1 MIAEV
6 AQRVGESIEVLL
18 VEDDEEDHL
27 ITRDCLARVPGTYYE
42 LTWARTSGEGIS
54 ALEQRGFDLCL
65 LDFRLGA
72 EDGFAF
78 LRDAEARGLRTP
90 VVVLTGSSDP
100 ALDRRLMKA
109 GAAEFLEK
117 GRLEPQLLERL
128 IRYTTRQARAER
140 AQRLLADASRML
152 ASSLEEEILLGIAA
166 RTAVPE
172 LADWSWIVIASPDGG
187 RGATGLFHRDPAG
200 LERARELLGE
210 GSIEPSRCDQLFEG
224 AESDLAVSLSEADL
238 EQLVTSQV
246 EAGSW
251 SRLDTGSAIAA
262 PLEVRGNLR
271 GAFILGRSRA
281 RRPFDESDMGLARKV
296 ADAVAMA
303 LENARLYRAT
313 REAVKLRNDVLSM
326 VSHDLGN
333 PLAAIVMVVQRLL
346 ERPAEGESPQ
356 MRSRLQMIQTSAKS
370 MVRLVED
377 LLAVGRLEA
386 GHFTVDR
393 KRSDLGPLIART
405 VRQFRLAASQER
417 VELDVHVPSGTAP
430 VEMDDGRIG
439 QVLSNL
445 LSNALKFTPRG
456 GRVSLRVQGGEGEVV
471 VSVSD
476 SGPGLDPEEMSWLFE
491 PFWQSGKNAKGG
503 AGLGLTIAH
512 EIVRAHGGRIWAES
526 EPGRGSIFRFALPRA
541 GRSST

>member
-1 MIAEV
+1 
-6 AQRVGESIEVLL
+6 
-18 VEDDEEDHL
+18 
-27 ITRDCLARVPGTYYE
+27 
-42 LTWARTSGEGIS
+42 
-54 ALEQRGFDLCL
+54 
-65 LDFRLGA
+65 
-72 EDGFAF
+72 
-78 LRDAEARGLRTP
+78 
-90 VVVLTGSSDP
+90 
-100 ALDRRLMKA
+100 
-109 GAAEFLEK
+109 
-117 GRLEPQLLERL
+117 
-128 IRYTTRQARAER
+128 
-140 AQRLLADASRML
+140 
-152 ASSLEEEILLGIAA
+152 
-166 RTAVPE
+166 
-172 LADWSWIVIASPDGG
+172 
-187 RGATGLFHRDPAG
+187 
-200 LERARELLGE
+200 
-210 GSIEPSRCDQLFEG
+210 
-224 AESDLAVSLSEADL
+224 
-238 EQLVTSQV
+238 
-246 EAGSW
+246 
-251 SRLDTGSAIAA
+251 
-262 PLEVRGNLR
+262 
-271 GAFILGRSRA
+271 
-281 RRPFDESDMGLARKV
+281 MGLARKV